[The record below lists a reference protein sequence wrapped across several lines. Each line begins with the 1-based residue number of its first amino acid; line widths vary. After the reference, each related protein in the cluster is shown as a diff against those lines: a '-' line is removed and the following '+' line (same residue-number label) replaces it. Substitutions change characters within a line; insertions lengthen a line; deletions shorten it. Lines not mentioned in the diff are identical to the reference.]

1 MPPINF
7 RPIKLEHFTPEGI
20 SEFQDM
26 WRELIQQVNISQ
38 GVHGPIPVYNH
49 IDLQGNRVMNVGTPP
64 AGTTTDALSQK
75 AADPMYSTS
84 TQQAAMEAV
93 GAKML
98 QTTRRLN
105 DGTQQHR
112 ISTDLNTQGSV
123 PPSNITGTLSWT
135 TVAGVSIT
143 WTWTS
148 IIVQYADLS
157 SIAIPN
163 GTLIVPGLANAQY
176 DFFPYYDTRL
186 GILSFVTDSVNGVG
200 APQIAIP
207 SGIAAATTAAGQQ
220 QNADGRIALT
230 ATASGAQVTIN
241 GGSGNA
247 TLRARS

>member
-1 MPPINF
+1 MPRINF
-7 RPIKLEHFTPEGI
+7 RPITAKHLTPEGLA
-20 SEFQDM
+20 ELNDM
-26 WRELIQQVNISQ
+26 WREVVNQVNISQ
-38 GVHGPIPVYNH
+38 GVHGPIPVYDH
-49 IDLQGNRVMNVGTPP
+49 IDLRGNRVINSGQAKN
-64 AGTTTDALSQK
+64 AGDLLNQH
-75 AADPMYSTS
+75 AADPLYSTA

-105 DGTQQHR
+105 DGTQQHK

-123 PPSNITGTLSWT
+123 PPSNITGTLHWT
-135 TVAGVSIT
+135 TVVGTSIT

-163 GTLIVPGLANAQY
+163 GSLTVPGLANVQY

-186 GILSFVTDSVNGVG
+186 GILSFVVDSVNGVG
-200 APQIAIP
+200 APPIAIP
-207 SGIAAATTAAGQQ
+207 SGLAAATTAAGQQ

-230 ATASGAQVTIN
+230 ASASGAQVTIN